1 MKDYEALVVLGRS
14 VGKNKKGEWRPSP
27 YFGNMLND
35 RPVPHSGVYNNKID
49 PHEDGVIVAGG
60 NACVLA
66 AAHLLKENPGIQ
78 TVIFA
83 AGRPPYIVQA
93 SDNPDFSEGSVLE
106 QQLLHKLALYN
117 LPRPDTVVLG
127 QDQNTMDDMVN
138 SMAVVKARGLQSIA
152 YLTVR
157 VHVKRSQ
164 AFLDEKVP
172 ASDKAGLNIDFLAA
186 EDILEVVDPRYEKMF
201 KKARA
206 TPAYRRTSFYEGR
219 GTRALKAGNY

>member
-14 VGKNKKGEWRPSP
+14 VGKNKKGEWKPSS
-27 YFGNMLND
+27 YFGRMLND
-35 RPVPHSGVYNNKID
+35 TPVPHSGVYDNQINPTD
-49 PHEDGVIVAGG
+49 SGVMVAGG

-66 AAHLLKENPGIQ
+66 AAHLLKESPGIQ

-106 QQLLHKLALYN
+106 QKLLHKLALAN
-117 LPRPDTVVLG
+117 VPRPDTLVLK
-127 QDQNTMDDMVN
+127 DDTNTMDDMVN
-138 SMAVVKARGLQSIA
+138 SMAAVKAKGLERIA

-157 VHVKRSQ
+157 VHIKRSQ

-172 ASDKAGLNIDFLAA
+172 ASAKAGLHIDFLAA
-186 EDILEVVDPRYEKMF
+186 EDILEAVDPRYKEIF
-201 KKARA
+201 KKAKA
-206 TPAYRRTSFYEGR
+206 TPAYRRTIFFESR

>member
-1 MKDYEALVVLGRS
+1 MKDYEALVILGRS
-14 VGKNKKGEWRPSP
+14 VGKNKKGEWVPSA
-27 YFGNMLND
+27 YFGRMLNK
-35 RPVPHSGVYNNKID
+35 RPVPHSGVYDNQLN
-49 PHEDGVIVAGG
+49 PRERGVMVAGG
-60 NACVLA
+60 NTCVLA
-66 AAHLLKENPGIQ
+66 AAHLLKESPGIK

-106 QQLLHKLALYN
+106 QKLLHKLALSN
-117 LPRPDTVVLG
+117 VPRPDTVVLG
-127 QDQNTMDDMVN
+127 QDQYTMDDMVN
-138 SMAVVKARGLQSIA
+138 SMAVVRARGLKEIA

-157 VHVKRSQ
+157 VHIKRSQ

-172 ASDKAGLNIDFLAA
+172 ASAKAGLDIDFLAA
-186 EDILEVVDPRYEKMF
+186 EDILEDVDPRYKEIF